1 MHVSVAPEGGAE
13 SGATTLSLGV
23 SIVLFKMPVAEIQ
36 PLVDSLLAQGTRLVY
51 IVDNSP
57 KGFDAFAG
65 WAPPDRV
72 VTISTRQNLGYGRG
86 HNLAIRD
93 SVRRHAYHL
102 VCNPDITLRER
113 TLPHLCEVMDRRP
126 EVGLLAPRVIGVDGE
141 IQRLCKLPP
150 SPVDFLIRQVAPE
163 TWFQKRRA
171 AFEMRTDP
179 TSYER
184 EMSPEYMTG
193 CFMFFRSKVLD
204 ELQGF
209 DDRYF
214 MYLEDLDLSRRSQKI
229 AANLYYPD
237 ETVVHVHQKGTHK
250 SFKLFSY
257 IAVSAFKYFN
267 KWGWFDQPWF
277 RK

>member
-1 MHVSVAPEGGAE
+1 MQMSAAPEGGA
-13 SGATTLSLGV
+13 SQSPATLSLGV
-23 SIVLFKMPVAEIQ
+23 SIVLFRMPVAEVL
-36 PLVDSLLAQGTRLVY
+36 PLVNELLAQGARVVY
-51 IVDNSP
+51 LVDNSP

-65 WAPPDRV
+65 WTPPERV
-72 VTISTRQNLGYGRG
+72 VTISTQQNLGYGRG

-102 VCNPDITLRER
+102 VCNPDITLGTR
-113 TLPHLCEVMDRRP
+113 TLPKLFEVMEQRR
-126 EVGLLAPRVIGVDGE
+126 EVGLLAPRIVGVDGE

-150 SPVDFLIRQVAPE
+150 SPVDFVIRQLAPE
-163 TWFQKRRA
+163 RWFARRRA

-179 TSYER
+179 GSYER

-193 CFMFFRSKVLD
+193 CFMFFRSDVLEKVG
-204 ELQGF
+204 GF

-214 MYLEDLDLSRRSQKI
+214 MYLEDLDLSRSSQKL
-229 AANLYYPD
+229 AANLYYPH
-237 ETVVHVHQKGTHK
+237 ETVVHVHQKGSHK
-250 SFKLFSY
+250 SLRLFSY
-257 IAVSAFKYFN
+257 IAASAFKYFN